1 MFRRIV
7 PLAALLLLTA
17 CTTQVGGSAR
27 PAQDGPVLTGLA
39 ALQPCEIFTPEQ
51 VAYLELGEPQ
61 YYPAEVK
68 RKIPHGCRWT
78 VEDGGSVDV
87 GISTPEITV
96 REYMAGAVAD
106 ASFEAG
112 GLPWQVYQGV
122 VLESLCDL
130 VVEFPDNSWIRV
142 GSSDFSGDGDP
153 CRVAKQAAPFVAGK
167 LPGGAPAPP
176 PPPKQQSPLT
186 GQDPCA
192 TLTAQEAEQ
201 IGLLASSMKPF
212 PIGDTGSG
220 CEWSPADESGGR
232 EDITVTFQHEESIED
247 SAPGEEPDAEEELGG
262 RRWKIYDKPA
272 DIDGMCRVV
281 TATSEKSHVAIT
293 SSNFVAADK
302 TCELAKAAAPLVA
315 PKLPRS

>member
-1 MFRRIV
+1 MFHRIV
-7 PLAALLLLTA
+7 LLAAALLLTA
-17 CTTQVGGSAR
+17 CTTEVGGVPR

-51 VAYLELGEPQ
+51 LAFLELKEPQ
-61 YYPAEVK
+61 YYPAEVN
-68 RKIPHGCRWT
+68 RKIPHGCRWI
-78 VEDGGSVDV
+78 VEDGGSVDI

-106 ASFEAG
+106 TSFEAG

-122 VLESLCDL
+122 VIESLCDL
-130 VVEFPDNSWIRV
+130 VVEFPDRSWARV

-153 CRVAKQAAPFVAGK
+153 CRVAKLAAPFVAGK

-176 PPPKQQSPLT
+176 PPAKQQSPLI

-192 TLTAQEAEQ
+192 TLTTEEAEQ
-201 IGLLASSMKPF
+201 IGLRASSVKPF
-212 PIGDTGSG
+212 PAGETSDG
-220 CEWSPADESGGR
+220 CQWSPADESGGR
-232 EDITVTFQHEESIED
+232 EDITVTFEYEESIAD
-247 SAPGEEPDAEEELGG
+247 SAPGEKPDAEEDLGG
-262 RRWKIYDKPA
+262 RRWQIFDKPA

-281 TATSEKSHVAIT
+281 TAVSESSHVAVM

-315 PKLPRS
+315 PKLPGS